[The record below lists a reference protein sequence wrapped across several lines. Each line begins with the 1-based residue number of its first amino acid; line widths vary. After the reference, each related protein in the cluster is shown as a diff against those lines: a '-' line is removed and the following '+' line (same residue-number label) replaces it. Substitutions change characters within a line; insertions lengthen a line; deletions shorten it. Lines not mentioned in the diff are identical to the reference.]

1 MISPQELIELFVYAL
16 ANAWGYIWGTAG
28 VMWTEARQKNVTD
41 EAAQKYGKKW
51 IGHMV
56 ADCSGLF
63 AWAFKKLG
71 GYMYHGSNTMYLKYC
86 TANGTLTKGAR
97 SDGQELKPGTAVFV
111 WNEEK
116 KKYSHVGLFI
126 GNGEVIE
133 AMGTINGVV
142 KSQVTNKKWTNW
154 GELKGVNY
162 GSEPTPVPVTKP
174 TLRKGDRGEY
184 VTLAQTELIQH
195 GYSVGDSGADGV
207 FGSNTEKAVKRFQQE
222 NVGED
227 GKALAVDGIIG
238 RQTWWALDQTEI
250 TLYTVTIPHLSKHHA
265 EALVTN
271 YSGAT
276 MTEER
281 G

>member
-1 MISPQELIELFVYAL
+1 MINPQDLVELFVSAL
-16 ANAWGYIWGTAG
+16 VNAWGYIWGTAG
-28 VMWTEARQKNVTD
+28 VMWTEAKQKNVTD

-142 KSQVTNKKWTNW
+142 KSQVTNKKWTHW

-184 VTLAQTELIQH
+184 VTLAQTELIQR
-195 GYSVGDSGADGV
+195 GYDLGSWGADGK
-207 FGSNTEKAVKRFQQE
+207 FGNATEKAVKQFQQDW
-222 NVGED
+222 GLKAD
-227 GKALAVDGIIG
+227 GVIG
-238 RQTWWALDQTEI
+238 PNTWAMLDSTPAKV
-250 TLYTVTIPHLSKHHA
+250 LYTVTVPHMSLKDA
-265 EALVTN
+265 EALAAL
-271 YSGAT
+271 YQGAT
-276 MTEER
+276 ITKE
-281 G
+281 GDQ

>member
-1 MISPQELIELFVYAL
+1 MINPQDLVELFVFAL
-16 ANAWGYIWGTAG
+16 VNAWGYIWGTAG

-116 KKYSHVGLFI
+116 RKYSHVGLFI

-142 KSQVTNKKWTNW
+142 KSQVTNKKWTHW

-184 VTLAQTELIQH
+184 VTLAQTELIQR
-195 GYSVGDSGADGV
+195 GYDLGSWGADGK
-207 FGSNTEKAVKRFQQE
+207 FGAATEKAVKQFQQDW
-222 NVGED
+222 GL
-227 GKALAVDGIIG
+227 KVDGVIG
-238 RQTWWALDQTEI
+238 PNTWAMLDSTPAKV
-250 TLYTVTIPHLSKHHA
+250 LYTVTVPHMSLKDA
-265 EALVTN
+265 EALAAL
-271 YSGAT
+271 YQGAT
-276 MTEER
+276 ITKE
-281 G
+281 GDQ